1 MSTKLEKLI
10 AAHKAERASLT
21 AEMEECVVTMDYGKA
36 RLFFKGLARVNQQL
50 ETLRK
55 LQKKWH
61 YEKKCLARS
70 IKLWEEKVSTEEGYL
85 VCHFTERIAEE
96 KRKLAELEQES
107 AQKVQPRHSVRAAL
121 SSLLAGEITG
131 CTLVFHTSNRL
142 TCDIRLV
149 RKP

>member
-1 MSTKLEKLI
+1 
-10 AAHKAERASLT
+10 
-21 AEMEECVVTMDYGKA
+21 
-36 RLFFKGLARVNQQL
+36 
-50 ETLRK
+50 
-55 LQKKWH
+55 
-61 YEKKCLARS
+61 
-70 IKLWEEKVSTEEGYL
+70 

-107 AQKVQPRHSVRAAL
+107 AQKIQPRHSVRIAL

-149 RKP
+149 RKTLILTAPEIRRYKEDYTLRKRPIKCFRI